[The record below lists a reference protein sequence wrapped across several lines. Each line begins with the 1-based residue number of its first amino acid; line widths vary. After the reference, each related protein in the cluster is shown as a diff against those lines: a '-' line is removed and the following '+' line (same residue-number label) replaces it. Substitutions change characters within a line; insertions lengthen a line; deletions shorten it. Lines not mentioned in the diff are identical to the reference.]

1 MTYDFVVIGAGIVG
15 LSTAWQLK
23 NAAPDAKILVV
34 EKEAQ
39 PGMHQTGH
47 NSGVVHAG
55 VYYAAGSAK
64 ARMCKEGAQATK
76 WFCETYGVLLS
87 ECGKLLVATNE
98 TENDRIAGL
107 KERCHANGIAHEVIG
122 PEELKELEP
131 AIAGLRAIRVPST
144 AITDYPGVC
153 RKLLELFS
161 NAGGEAR
168 FGLAVEKITEKPGGV
183 ELRHAEGVIEAKCVV
198 ACAGVQA
205 DRIVRCSGR
214 MPSFAM
220 VPFRGEYFR
229 LPSDKNSI
237 VKHLIYPIPD
247 PALPFLG
254 VHLTPMINGSITV
267 GPNAVL
273 GFAREGYRK
282 GSVNLRDVGSM
293 FGNAGFWRM
302 IAANMSSG
310 LSEMGNSLI
319 RRRYLALC
327 QKYCPQLTLS
337 DLEPYPAGIRA
348 QAITPRGE
356 LIHDFVIEQTERV
369 LHVCNAPSPAAT
381 SALPIGRHIVNLV
394 RTKAEETRLKVFAEE
409 QAAPWT

>member
-39 PGMHQTGH
+39 PAMHQTGH

-76 WFCETYGVLLS
+76 WFCNTYDIRLC
-87 ECGKLLVATNE
+87 ECGKLLVATNQL
-98 TENDRIAGL
+98 ENDRIEGL
-107 KERCHANGIAHEVIG
+107 QERCNANGIAHEIIG
-122 PEELKELEP
+122 PEELKALEP
-131 AIAGLRAIRVPST
+131 EITGLRAIRVPST
-144 AITDYPGVC
+144 AITDYPGIC
-153 RKLLELFS
+153 RKLLELFVH
-161 NAGGEAR
+161 AGGEAR
-168 FGLAVEKITEKPGGV
+168 FGIAIEKITENAGSV
-183 ELRHAEGVIEAKCVV
+183 ELRHSEGAIDTRCVV

-205 DRIVRCSGR
+205 DRIVRSSGR
-214 MPSFAM
+214 KPSFAM

-229 LPSDKNSI
+229 LPSEKNDI

-254 VHLTPMINGSITV
+254 VHLTLMIDGSITV

-273 GFAREGYRK
+273 GFAREGYPK
-282 GSVNLRDVGSM
+282 GSVNLRDVGDM
-293 FGNAGFWRM
+293 VGNAGFWKL
-302 IAANMSSG
+302 IGANISSG
-310 LSEMGNSLI
+310 LSEMGNSLF

-327 QKYCPQLTLS
+327 QKYCPQLTLA

-356 LIHDFVIEQTERV
+356 LIHDFVIEQTDRV

-381 SALPIGRHIVNLV
+381 SALPIGRHIVDLV
-394 RTKAEETRLKVFAEE
+394 RAKAQETGLKIFDEK